1 MQNVS
6 LYLIILFFYEIIL
19 LYLTS
24 WVEGGMGHG
33 PSPVWEALLEHSKWS
48 GCAQDAV
55 DIIQLELCTDWFL
68 PPITTELFFIQHK
81 HSVRRGVVVVL

>member
-33 PSPVWEALLEHSKWS
+33 PSPV
-48 GCAQDAV
+48 
-55 DIIQLELCTDWFL
+55 
-68 PPITTELFFIQHK
+68 
-81 HSVRRGVVVVL
+81 